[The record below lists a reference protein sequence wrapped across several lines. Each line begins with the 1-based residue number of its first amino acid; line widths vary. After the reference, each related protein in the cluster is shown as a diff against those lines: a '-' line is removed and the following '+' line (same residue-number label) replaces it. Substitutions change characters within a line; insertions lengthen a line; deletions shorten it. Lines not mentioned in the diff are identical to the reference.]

1 MSLKYTCPICGT
13 PLGYEGLCWKCKS
26 EQERKAVLSWASEQI
41 KEKQDG
47 LIRNIQRLADME
59 DPEFTDFWHLLGY
72 RDAITPEIQRE
83 ALAEKVFYP
92 CELYYH
98 APGDVRDGLIAT
110 IRETKDPGE
119 AGNLMMCLAI
129 QGDDRA
135 LQTLLELEQNPRP

>member
-83 ALAEKVFYP
+83 ALAEKV
-92 CELYYH
+92 
-98 APGDVRDGLIAT
+98 
-110 IRETKDPGE
+110 
-119 AGNLMMCLAI
+119 
-129 QGDDRA
+129 DRKSVV
-135 LQTLLELEQNPRP
+135 